1 MEFEIKEIPKN
12 SEEANYNLKVVIVG
26 DSGVGKS
33 NIINRYCN
41 DQFYQD
47 GKATVGVELEN
58 KFFKIKNDVLN
69 VSIWDTAG
77 QERFKSITNAYYRG
91 AHGVIVVF
99 DLTRKE
105 TFENC
110 NNWFSE
116 VKGNNQNL
124 KNLLLIGN
132 KSDLKDMRQVT
143 EERGK
148 EMAEALSNLL
158 NFDYS
163 FIKISTIKEC

>member
-1 MEFEIKEIPKN
+1 MELEIAEIPKN
-12 SEEANYNLKVVIVG
+12 SAEASYNLKVVIVG

-41 DQFYQD
+41 DQFSQD
-47 GKATVGVELEN
+47 GKATVGVELET
-58 KFFKIKNDVLN
+58 KFFKAQNEVLN

-110 NNWFSE
+110 RNWFNE
-116 VKGNNQNL
+116 VKNANNQILN
-124 KNLLLIGN
+124 NMLLIGN
-132 KSDLKDMRQVT
+132 KSDLHDLRQVS
-143 EERGK
+143 EEEAK
-148 EMAEALSNLL
+148 EMAVGLSK
-158 NFDYS
+158 F
-163 FIKISTIKEC
+163 

>member
-1 MEFEIKEIPKN
+1 MEFEITEIPKN
-12 SEEANYNLKVVIVG
+12 SAEGSYNIKVVIVG

-41 DQFYQD
+41 DQFTQD
-47 GKATVGVELEN
+47 RRATVGVELET
-58 KFFKIKNDVLN
+58 KFFKVQNEVLN

-105 TFENC
+105 TFQNC
-110 NNWFSE
+110 RNWFNE
-116 VKGNNQNL
+116 VKNANNQILN
-124 KNLLLIGN
+124 NILLIGN
-132 KSDLKDMRQVT
+132 KSDLNELRQVS
-143 EERGK
+143 EEDAK
-148 EMAEALSNLL
+148 EMAANLSEY
-158 NFDYS
+158 FYYY
-163 FIKISTIKEC
+163 FVY

>member
-1 MEFEIKEIPKN
+1 MELHITEIPKN
-12 SEEANYNLKVVIVG
+12 SEVATYNLKVVIVG

-41 DQFYQD
+41 DQFIQD

-58 KFFKIKNDVLN
+58 KYFKANNDVLN

-105 TFENC
+105 TFDNC
-110 NNWFSE
+110 KNWFNE
-116 VKGNNQNL
+116 VKNSNNQNL
-124 KNLLLIGN
+124 NNLLLIGN
-132 KSDLKDMRQVT
+132 KSDLEDLRKVTQEQGKDLAT
-143 EERGK
+143 E
-148 EMAEALSNLL
+148 LS
-158 NFDYS
+158 
-163 FIKISTIKEC
+163 KK

>member
-1 MEFEIKEIPKN
+1 MEFEVAEIPKN
-12 SEEANYNLKVVIVG
+12 SAEATYNLKVVIVG

-41 DQFYQD
+41 DEFMQD
-47 GKATVGVELEN
+47 GKATVGVELET
-58 KFFKIKNDVLN
+58 KFFKVQNEVLN

-110 NNWFSE
+110 RNWFNE
-116 VKGNNQNL
+116 VKNANSQILNNM
-124 KNLLLIGN
+124 LLVGN
-132 KSDLKDMRQVT
+132 KSDLKDLRQVT
-143 EERGK
+143 ADDGK
-148 EMAEALSNLL
+148 EMAASLSIEFL
-158 NFDYS
+158 S
-163 FIKISTIKEC
+163 FP

>member
-1 MEFEIKEIPKN
+1 MEFEITEIPKN
-12 SEEANYNLKVVIVG
+12 SENPTYNLKIVIVG

-33 NIINRYCN
+33 NIISRYCN
-41 DQFYQD
+41 DQFIQD

-58 KFFKIKNDVLN
+58 KFFKINNEVLN

-105 TFENC
+105 TFLNC
-110 NNWFSE
+110 KNWFTE
-116 VKGNNQNL
+116 VKNSNNQNL
-124 KNLLLIGN
+124 QNLLLIGN
-132 KSDLKDMRQVT
+132 KSDLTDLRHVAAEEGKDMAQAL
-143 EERGK
+143 GK
-148 EMAEALSNLL
+148 
-158 NFDYS
+158 
-163 FIKISTIKEC
+163 I

>member
-1 MEFEIKEIPKN
+1 MEFIITEIPKN
-12 SEEANYNLKVVIVG
+12 SAEATYNLKVVIVG

-41 DQFYQD
+41 DQFIQD
-47 GKATVGVELEN
+47 GKATVGVELET
-58 KFFKIKNDVLN
+58 KHFKVKNEVLN

-105 TFENC
+105 TFQNC
-110 NNWFSE
+110 MNWFNE
-116 VKGNNQNL
+116 VKNANYQIMNNML
-124 KNLLLIGN
+124 MIGN
-132 KSDLKDMRQVT
+132 KSDLKDLRQVS
-143 EERGK
+143 EEEGK
-148 EMAEALSNLL
+148 QMAAALSIIN
-158 NFDYS
+158 Y
-163 FIKISTIKEC
+163 II

>member
-1 MEFEIKEIPKN
+1 MELQIEEIPKN
-12 SEEANYNLKVVIVG
+12 SVEPTYNLKVVIVG

-41 DQFYQD
+41 DQFNQD
-47 GKATVGVELEN
+47 GKATVGVELET
-58 KFFKIKNDVLN
+58 KFFKIQKEVLN

-110 NNWFSE
+110 RNWFNE
-116 VKGNNQNL
+116 VKNANNQILN
-124 KNLLLIGN
+124 NMLLIGN
-132 KSDLKDMRQVT
+132 KSDLKDLRQVS
-143 EERGK
+143 EEDAK
-148 EMAEALSNLL
+148 EMAAGLSNLFS
-158 NFDYS
+158 NFL
-163 FIKISTIKEC
+163 I